1 MLGSF
6 LKLAYRNLKR
16 DVYSTTLYFL
26 LLVVGISSFAIILTI
41 YNHEVTYDKF
51 FKESDRLFRA
61 TTYFTRGNQEIKW
74 AITNGYLVT
83 LLEENIPEVEQAT
96 KFQTVQ
102 HSLVLEAENRKFD
115 IAPNGHGFYTDPD
128 FLEVLP
134 YPLKLGD
141 PKTALSEPRSIVLS
155 EAYAKRFFNRVNVV
169 GETLKLEFSGEE
181 TYTLKVTGVLE
192 DIPSNSNLQFDL
204 LISQHPWGGWEN
216 YGDPVKG
223 GHATHVYFRTNGQIG
238 VAELNEKLAR
248 ETKRVYVSSDG
259 KPSERQYPVQK
270 LTDIHFNADNLF
282 EPGVPGNLL
291 FVKILLTVGIVIL
304 AISAI
309 NFSILYTAKS
319 LVRAKEIGI
328 RKTLGS
334 SHAAIGL
341 RLIAESCLLSLICAI
356 LAIGLGELL
365 LQTVVKTHLYQADLS
380 LFSSPILITS
390 IILAGM
396 ILGLI
401 SGLYV
406 TVKSAVFNPTDILR
420 GKLKTKTASFFGARN
435 LLVVFQFVL
444 TSTLITASLM
454 IIKQVRYIEN
464 MDLGYE
470 KDAVIK
476 ISKPSNMPSS
486 QMDAFRNKILT
497 ESSVLGAGFVFYEFL
512 GTYNAGGVSIIH
524 EGDTLRA
531 SGQSNM
537 VDSGLI
543 EALNLQIVEGRNF
556 SKEILS
562 DSMAIII
569 NEAAKRQLG
578 LEEVV
583 GKTIYSPSSAAPRKI
598 VGVVKDYHYES
609 FLNQISPL
617 ILNNLSDGY
626 RKTHLM
632 VRLAPQNLESG
643 LERIKSEWDE
653 ISAGIPFEP
662 IFLENSFSSMV
673 RKETGLSQII
683 STYTLISIIV
693 ASLGFIGLVRYT
705 NEERKKEMG
714 IRKVYG
720 AKEVDVLWL
729 ISTYFGKLILL
740 AFVVSIPLSVY
751 AINSWLGSFA
761 YHTSQG
767 VLEYV
772 ISGVLLIGLAFGLTN
787 FQTLKTARTNPV
799 NVLKDE

>member
-6 LKLAYRNLKR
+6 LRLAYRNLKR

-74 AITNGYLVT
+74 AITNGHLVT
-83 LLEENIPEVEQAT
+83 ILEENIPEVEQAT

-155 EAYAKRFFNRVNVV
+155 EAYARRFFNRVNVV
-169 GETLKLEFSGEE
+169 GETLRLEFSGEE

-204 LISQHPWGGWEN
+204 LISQHPWGGWER
-216 YGDPVKG
+216 YGHPVRG

-238 VAELNEKLAR
+238 VNELNEKLGR
-248 ETKRVYVSSDG
+248 ETKRVYVKSDG
-259 KPSERQYPVQK
+259 TPSERQYPVQK
-270 LTDIHFNADNLF
+270 FTDIHFNADNLF

-291 FVKILLTVGIVIL
+291 FVRILLTVGIVIL

-334 SHAAIGL
+334 SHSAIGL

-356 LAIGLGELL
+356 LAIGLGEVL

-390 IILAGM
+390 IILAG
-396 ILGLI
+396 IVLGLI
-401 SGLYV
+401 SGSYV
-406 TVKSAVFNPTDILR
+406 TVKSVVFNPTDILR
-420 GKLKTKTASFFGARN
+420 GKLKTKTASFLGTRN
-435 LLVVFQFVL
+435 LLVVFQFIL

-470 KDAVIK
+470 KEAVIR

-486 QMDAFRNKILT
+486 QMDAFRNKLLT

-531 SGQSNM
+531 SGQANM

-543 EALNLQIVEGRNF
+543 EALNLEIVEGRNF

-578 LEEVV
+578 LEEVA
-583 GKTIYSPSSAAPRKI
+583 GRTIYDPYNSAPRKI
-598 VGVVKDYHYES
+598 VGVVKDYHYQS
-609 FLNQISPL
+609 FMNEIPPL

-632 VRLAPQNLESG
+632 VRLAPQNQRAG
-643 LERIKSEWDE
+643 LERIKNDWDE

-662 IFLENSFSSMV
+662 VFLDSSFSVMV
-673 RKETGLSQII
+673 KKETGLSQII
-683 STYTLISIIV
+683 STYTLVSIIV

-720 AKEVDVLWL
+720 AREADVLWL
-729 ISTYFGKLILL
+729 VSTYFGKLILL

-751 AINSWLGSFA
+751 AINSWLDSFA

-772 ISGVLLIGLAFGLTN
+772 ISGVILIGLAFGLTN
-787 FQTLKTARTNPV
+787 FQTLRMARTNPTD
-799 NVLKDE
+799 VLKDE